1 MRTQEYEHALML
13 LRRLESDL
21 TEARALGNLRRIEST
36 EEKIAQ
42 VKEKLGNKATL
53 SKYNTRT
60 TSAIHSSFR
69 PNEISR
75 GIKRMRSKIQG
86 DK

>member
-1 MRTQEYEHALML
+1 ML
-13 LRRLESDL
+13 LRQLEADL

-36 EEKIAQ
+36 EDKIRQ
-42 VKEKLGNKATL
+42 VKEKLGNKVIL

-60 TSAIHSSFR
+60 TSAIQSSFK
-69 PNEISR
+69 PNEIFR

-86 DK
+86 EK